1 MSLRVGFAG
10 LGHAARDFHLPPL
23 AQLEGV
29 ELVGGYD
36 PDDAQR
42 VSWPTETGG
51 AAYETLEELARRAQP
66 DLLVVATPPQSH
78 ASVCVDALEAGM
90 HVFCEKP
97 FVMDVGEADRVIA
110 AADAADRRVAVNLEF
125 REMPVFRALHEQ
137 ITSGEAGRLVFCQ
150 IWQLMDLKPWEEPVA
165 WRAAMPDRT
174 LFEGGVHLV
183 DLLMMLFGELP
194 EAVSATRSSGLDR
207 DRDADAIH
215 LVTFEFPGGRLA
227 QLTIDRLC
235 PSATRYVEVRADCE
249 KASLRASLGGRAVAQ
264 VGIKRAERPGLRVD
278 FAPGGLAWSEQ
289 GLRRRTL
296 ARNPRQAGPRATGIL
311 AARVI
316 EALRA
321 GRLPPSSASQA
332 RDVLRVIEAA
342 YTASH
347 TGERVELEPSAGVA

>member
-1 MSLRVGFAG
+1 MRVGFAG
-10 LGHAARDFHLPPL
+10 LGYAARSFHLPPL
-23 AQLEGV
+23 TKLEGV

-36 PDDAQR
+36 PDLAQR
-42 VSWPTETGG
+42 TSWPSQKGG
-51 AAYETLEELARRAQP
+51 AAYETLEELGRQARP

-78 ASVCVDALEAGM
+78 ASICVQAVEAGM

-110 AADAADRRVAVNLEF
+110 AADAADRRVAVNHEF
-125 REMPVFRALHEQ
+125 REMPVFSALHKQ
-137 ITSGEAGRLVFCQ
+137 ITSGDSGRLVFCQ

-183 DLLMMLFGELP
+183 DLLLMFFGELP
-194 EAVSATRSSGLDR
+194 EAVSATRSSGLDP

-235 PSATRYVEVRADCE
+235 PSGTRYVEVRADCE
-249 KASLRASLGGRAVAQ
+249 QASLRASAGGRAVAQ
-264 VGIKRAERPGLRVD
+264 IGMKRAERAGLRVD
-278 FAPGGLAWSEQ
+278 FAPGGLAWSER

-296 ARNPRQAGPRATGIL
+296 ARNGRQAGTRATGL
-311 AARVI
+311 LVSRVI
-316 EALRA
+316 DSLRA
-321 GRLPPSSASQA
+321 GHDPPSSAREA

-347 TGERVELEPSAGVA
+347 TGQRVKLEPSSQVA